1 MFVYL
6 HFSIKFTACG
16 KYDFDPARGLRVLLL
31 VFTKV
36 LAHSEMGFFSSK
48 KTIKNL
54 QKVELGGI
62 FDFERSLTY
71 RLLQYMVDKYISNFS
86 KDIGTSFSS
95 ISTFFFAQ
103 IWKSRQPKSPCPC
116 FQPVVKTPLCGQV
129 SIFVIGLFW
138 LVCPM
143 LFFCKH
149 LSLVVIK
156 GQIFFDCQD

>member
-149 LSLVVIK
+149 LSLVDNK
-156 GQIFFDCQD
+156 